1 VDCSHGKRL
10 WELSHHKYEPLWIEG
25 GDHSNLEYFP
35 VFIRHLKKFL
45 SAMKKLPAENG
56 ASTETG
62 KSPAESKTPS
72 DNNVALP
79 GAPQLIPQRI
89 GTSRKTTEHV
99 DKHRRSTGYRE
110 KARISTGKRE
120 RSRRSVDWTGRI
132 KEEDEQLEKPRKSF
146 DRLAISLS
154 LHLNEYFFTCH
165 YQV

>member
-10 WELSHHKYEPLWIEG
+10 WEG
-25 GDHSNLEYFP
+25 GDHSNLECFP

-56 ASTETG
+56 ASTETE
-62 KSPAESKTPS
+62 KSPAGSKTPS
-72 DNNVALP
+72 DNVALP
-79 GAPQLIPQRI
+79 GAPQLISQRI

-110 KARISTGKRE
+110 KARTGAGKRE

-146 DRLAISLS
+146 DRLVFSLS
-154 LHLNEYFFTCH
+154 AP
-165 YQV
+165 